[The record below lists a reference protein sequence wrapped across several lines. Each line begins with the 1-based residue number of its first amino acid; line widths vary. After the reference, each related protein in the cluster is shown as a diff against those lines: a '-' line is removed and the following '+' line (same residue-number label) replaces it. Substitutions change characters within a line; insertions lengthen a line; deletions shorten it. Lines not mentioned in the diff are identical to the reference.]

1 MQKRHLYILSIF
13 VTIFSF
19 GIALKATEVFQSRTV
34 KIPSPSE
41 MSKLADSFSPQEIS
55 QLEIDDVLRDRLR
68 FDPQWQEI
76 AQAIR
81 QDILQA
87 KWGSDPVKN
96 PAWKRYGAKAYPLLS
111 YYASFGD
118 GTRQKYGVEGIR
130 SLGKPYTTMWLRQQ
144 IKRKITRM
152 GGYRANYSSLFE
164 NDRSNLFGR
173 VTFWEKDFGLDDPK
187 VRAELIA
194 LAKANLEPR
203 DSPRFYGFN
212 TLFLG
217 NLGEREAVYGKF
229 RDEKEIEFIGLSDW
243 VKFEQLQQPTDSQI
257 DEAIA
262 LYQKQSTDERDKIL
276 VERLGKIK
284 AGEITPFGRAFFR
297 ALANDLSTD
306 EEKAR
311 DRIWAIA
318 ELDRHG
324 DEQGSEI
331 LQDILENDLP
341 QLYPLS
347 LLVGDLNRSAKS
359 GYAYFL
365 VLGIVEKY
373 PQSKFVQG
381 CREYGDLTGRSYL
394 GNQKRS
400 QEILDRNAKM
410 TDQERLEAWQ
420 DWLNRYEDHSGAD
433 DASYFLARSLQDN
446 NDIMG
451 AMRLWM
457 KMMAQPMGDRDAR
470 YLAFPHIRILL
481 NVGLSIEQM
490 QILLQDPDNQ
500 PLAPFLEYAIAIQY
514 ARSQDYAK
522 ALETAENIKLETLS
536 DRILDAYFYPQGRWW
551 SNHNSWYSRQNDQG
565 ARYKKET
572 QSLLSEQKL
581 RWQKLLQ
588 WQIENTPESRYQIA
602 SNWAGIGGWKN
613 GRLNLPVLHDYQV
626 YQLPNP
632 SYQGYQGCR
641 KWWVC
646 DESKRDYEEILTKY
660 REHSENAIAISIY
673 QELLEDSSTSPT
685 IREKTLYM
693 MAMTLFDQWEN
704 HTLSERQN
712 IHPPAGVNATVSFNQ
727 FNVSMERILSR
738 LSAAIGKSYEFDHE
752 LGLRSDYLKRIDEI
766 IAELQAKFPQSTY
779 IDDLL
784 FSSFFLS
791 RQTSYLKTLLE
802 RYPNSDRAAE
812 AKFLLGL
819 KK

>member
-1 MQKRHLYILSIF
+1 MLRL
-13 VTIFSF
+13 T
-19 GIALKATEVFQSRTV
+19 
-34 KIPSPSE
+34 
-41 MSKLADSFSPQEIS
+41 DSFSPEEIS

-144 IKRKITRM
+144 IKRKITRI
-152 GGYRANYSSLFE
+152 GSGYSASYRSLFE
-164 NDRSNLFGR
+164 DEYGSWWSRTKS
-173 VTFWEKDFGLDDPK
+173 WEKDFGLDDPK

-212 TLFLG
+212 TLLLET
-217 NLGEREAVYGKF
+217 LGEREAVYGKF

-297 ALANDLSTD
+297 ALANDPSTD
-306 EEKAR
+306 EEKDS

-324 DEQGSEI
+324 DAQASEI

-341 QLYPLS
+341 ELYPLTY
-347 LLVGDLNRSAKS
+347 LAGTLNYSARRWH
-359 GYAYFL
+359 AYFL
-365 VLGIVEKY
+365 LLGMVEKY
-373 PQSKFVQG
+373 PQSKFVKG
-381 CREYGDLTGRSYL
+381 FREYGDLRGRSYF
-394 GNQKRS
+394 GNEKRS

-410 TDQERLEAWQ
+410 TDRERLDAWQ
-420 DWLNRYEDHSGAD
+420 DWINRYGEHSAAD
-433 DASYFLARSLQDN
+433 DASYYLALSLQDN

-457 KMMAQPMGDRDAR
+457 KMMAQPMGDRDAL

-481 NVGLSIEQM
+481 NVGLSIDQM

-500 PLAPFLEYAIAIQY
+500 PLAPFLQYAIAIQY

-522 ALETAENIKLETLS
+522 ALETAENINLETLP
-536 DRILDAYFYPQGRWW
+536 DRILEAYFYPQDPRRKYY
-551 SNHNSWYSRQNDQG
+551 SWYDRV
-565 ARYKKET
+565 ARYRKES

-613 GRLNLPVLHDYQV
+613 GRLNLPVLQGNQL
-626 YQLPNP
+626 YQLPSP

-646 DESKRDYEEILTKY
+646 DESKLDYKEIMTKY

-673 QELLEDSSTSPT
+673 QELLEENSTSPT
-685 IREKTLYM
+685 VREKTLYM
-693 MAMTLFDQWEN
+693 LAMTLFDQWEN
-704 HTLSERQN
+704 HTFSERQN
-712 IHPPAGVNATVSFNQ
+712 IHPPAGVTATVSFNQ
-727 FNVSMERILSR
+727 FNVSIERIISTLP
-738 LSAAIGKSYEFDHE
+738 AAIGKRYHFDRE
-752 LGLRSDYLKRIDEI
+752 QRLRSDYLKRIHDI
-766 IAELQAKFPQSTY
+766 IAELQSKFPQSTY

-819 KK
+819 K

>member
-1 MQKRHLYILSIF
+1 MQRRHLYILSVCATVCLFGLEVKSARIF
-13 VTIFSF
+13 NSHTD
-19 GIALKATEVFQSRTV
+19 
-34 KIPSPSE
+34 KIPSPAE
-41 MSKLADSFSPQEIS
+41 MSQIADSLSPEEIS

-81 QDILQA
+81 QDIIQT
-87 KWGSDPVKN
+87 KWGRDPVKN
-96 PAWKRYGAKAYPLLS
+96 PAWKRYGAKAYPLLR
-111 YYASFGD
+111 YYARFGD
-118 GTRQKYGVEGIR
+118 RTRRQYGIEGILN
-130 SLGKPYTTMWLRQQ
+130 LGNPYTTIWFYQQ
-144 IKRKITRM
+144 IKQKITRVDSSYEE
-152 GGYRANYSSLFE
+152 YRDKEKKESIALSE
-164 NDRSNLFGR
+164 
-173 VTFWEKDFGLDDPK
+173 WEKFD
-187 VRAELIA
+187 
-194 LAKANLEPR
+194 
-203 DSPRFYGFN
+203 
-212 TLFLG
+212 
-217 NLGEREAVYGKF
+217 
-229 RDEKEIEFIGLSDW
+229 
-243 VKFEQLQQPTDSQI
+243 QLQDPTESQLN
-257 DEAIA
+257 EAISF
-262 LYQKQSTDERDKIL
+262 YQKQSIHVRDRIL

-284 AGEITPFGRAFFR
+284 AGEITPFGLAFFR
-297 ALANDLSTD
+297 ALANDPSTD
-306 EEKAR
+306 EEKAK

-324 DEQGSEI
+324 DEQGSEL

-347 LLVGDLNRSAKS
+347 LLAGYLNYSARHWH
-359 GYAYFL
+359 AYYL
-365 VLGIVEKY
+365 MLGIVEKY
-373 PQSKFVQG
+373 PQSKFVRG
-381 CREYGDLTGRSYL
+381 CREYGDLTGRSYFN
-394 GNQKRS
+394 GEPRNQT
-400 QEILDRNAKM
+400 ILERNAKM
-410 TDQERLEAWQ
+410 TDRERLEAWQ

-433 DASYFLARSLQDN
+433 DASYFLALSLQDN

-457 KMMAQPMGDRDAR
+457 KMMAQPMGDGDAS

-500 PLAPFLEYAIAIQY
+500 PLAPFLQYAIAIQY
-514 ARSQDYAK
+514 ARSQNYAK
-522 ALETAENIKLETLS
+522 ALETAEDIKLETLP
-536 DRILDAYFYPQGRWW
+536 DRILDAYFYPQERGRMHT
-551 SNHNSWYSRQNDQG
+551 SLYDPV

-572 QSLLSEQKL
+572 KSLLSEQKL

-613 GRLNLPVLHDYQV
+613 GRLNLPVLHDYQR
-626 YQLPNP
+626 YTLPNP

-646 DESKRDYEEILTKY
+646 DESKRDYEEIRTKY
-660 REHSENAIAISIY
+660 QEHSENAIAISIY
-673 QELLEDSSTSPT
+673 QELLEDNRTSPA

-704 HTLSERQN
+704 HTFSESQN
-712 IHPPAGVNATVSFNQ
+712 IHPPAGVTATVSFNQ
-727 FNVSMERILSR
+727 FKSSLKRILYE
-738 LSAAIGKSYEFDHE
+738 LPAAIGKRYSFGEE
-752 LGLRSDYLKRIDEI
+752 LKGGNVVSDYQHRIDQI
-766 IAELQAKFPQSTY
+766 ITELQTKFPQSRYT
-779 IDDLL
+779 DDLL

-791 RQTSYLKTLLE
+791 HQLSYLQTLLE

>member
-1 MQKRHLYILSIF
+1 MQRRHLYILSVCITFCLFGLEVKSARIF
-13 VTIFSF
+13 N
-19 GIALKATEVFQSRTV
+19 SRTD
-34 KIPSPSE
+34 KIPSPEE
-41 MSKLADSFSPQEIS
+41 MLRLTDSFSPEEIS

-68 FDPQWQEI
+68 IDPQWQEI
-76 AQAIR
+76 VQAIR
-81 QDILQA
+81 QDLIQA
-87 KWGSDPVKN
+87 KWGRDPVKN

-111 YYASFGD
+111 YYASLSEE
-118 GTRQKYGVEGIR
+118 TRQRYGVEGIR

-152 GGYRANYSSLFE
+152 GSWNAHYRSLFE
-164 NDRSNLFGR
+164 DEYGNWGR
-173 VTFWEKDFGLDDPK
+173 RITSWEKDFGLDDPK

-203 DSPRFYGFN
+203 DSPQFYGFN
-212 TLFLG
+212 YLFLE
-217 NLGEREAVYGKF
+217 NLRKYEAIDGKYYSESKAF
-229 RDEKEIEFIGLSDW
+229 VVPSEW
-243 VKFEQLQQPTDSQI
+243 VKFEQLQDPTESQI
-257 DEAIA
+257 NEAIA
-262 LYQKQSTDERDKIL
+262 LYQKQSIDDRDKIL

-284 AGEITPFGRAFFR
+284 AGEITPFGLAFFR
-297 ALANDLSTD
+297 ALANDQSTD
-306 EEKAR
+306 EEKAT

-324 DEQGSEI
+324 DEQASEI

-347 LLVGDLNRSAKS
+347 LNYSAKHWH
-359 GYAYFL
+359 AYYL
-365 VLGIVEKY
+365 MLGMVEKY
-373 PQSKFVQG
+373 PQSKFVRG
-381 CREYGDLTGRSYL
+381 CREYGDLTGRSYFNREPR
-394 GNQKRS
+394 NQT
-400 QEILDRNAKM
+400 ILDRNAKM

-420 DWLNRYEDHSGAD
+420 DWLNRYADHSGAD
-433 DASYFLARSLQDN
+433 DASYFLALSLQDN

-457 KMMAQPMGDRDAR
+457 KIMAQPMGDRDAL

-500 PLAPFLEYAIAIQY
+500 PLAPFLQYAIAIQY

-536 DRILDAYFYPQGRWW
+536 DHILDAYFYPQDRWW
-551 SNHNSWYSRQNDQG
+551 RNHNSWYSRQNDQV
-565 ARYKKET
+565 ARYRKET

-613 GRLNLPVLHDYQV
+613 GRLNLPVLQSNHL
-626 YQLPNP
+626 YQLPSP

-646 DESKRDYEEILTKY
+646 DESKRDYEEIMTKY

-673 QELLEDSSTSPT
+673 QELLEDNSTSPT

-704 HTLSERQN
+704 HTFSERQN
-712 IHPPAGVNATVSFNQ
+712 IHPPAGVTATVIFNQ
-727 FNVSMERILSR
+727 FNTSFARILST
-738 LSAAIGKSYEFDHE
+738 LPAAIGKRYDFDYGQ
-752 LGLRSDYLKRIDEI
+752 GLRSDYLKRIDDI

-819 KK
+819 K

>member
-1 MQKRHLYILSIF
+1 MLRL
-13 VTIFSF
+13 T
-19 GIALKATEVFQSRTV
+19 
-34 KIPSPSE
+34 
-41 MSKLADSFSPQEIS
+41 DSFSPEEIS

-130 SLGKPYTTMWLRQQ
+130 SLGKPYTTIWLRQQ
-144 IKRKITRM
+144 IKRKITRI
-152 GGYRANYSSLFE
+152 GSGYSASYRSLFE
-164 NDRSNLFGR
+164 DEYGSWWSRTKS
-173 VTFWEKDFGLDDPK
+173 WEKDFGLDDPK

-212 TLFLG
+212 TLLLET
-217 NLGEREAVYGKF
+217 LGEREAVYGKF

-297 ALANDLSTD
+297 ALANDPSTD
-306 EEKAR
+306 EEKDS

-324 DEQGSEI
+324 DAQASEI

-341 QLYPLS
+341 ELYPLTY
-347 LLVGDLNRSAKS
+347 LAGTLNYSARRWH
-359 GYAYFL
+359 AYFL
-365 VLGIVEKY
+365 LLGMVEKY
-373 PQSKFVQG
+373 PQSKFVKG
-381 CREYGDLTGRSYL
+381 FREYGDLRGRSYF
-394 GNQKRS
+394 GNEKRS

-410 TDQERLEAWQ
+410 TDRERLDAWQ
-420 DWLNRYEDHSGAD
+420 DWINRYGEHSAAD
-433 DASYFLARSLQDN
+433 DASYYLALSLQDN

-457 KMMAQPMGDRDAR
+457 KMMAQPMGDRDAL

-481 NVGLSIEQM
+481 NVGLSIDQM

-500 PLAPFLEYAIAIQY
+500 PLAPFLQYAIAIQY
-514 ARSQDYAK
+514 ARSQNYAK
-522 ALETAENIKLETLS
+522 ALETAENIKLETLP
-536 DRILDAYFYPQGRWW
+536 DRILEAYFYPQDPSRK
-551 SNHNSWYSRQNDQG
+551 HYSWYDRVD
-565 ARYKKET
+565 RYRKET
-572 QSLLSEQKL
+572 QLLLSEQKL

-613 GRLNLPVLHDYQV
+613 GRLNLPVLQSNQL
-626 YQLPNP
+626 YQLPNQ

-646 DESKRDYEEILTKY
+646 DESKRDYQEIMTKY

-673 QELLEDSSTSPT
+673 QELLEENSTSPT
-685 IREKTLYM
+685 VREKTLYM
-693 MAMTLFDQWEN
+693 LAMTLFDQWEN
-704 HTLSERQN
+704 HTFSERQN
-712 IHPPAGVNATVSFNQ
+712 IHPPAGVTATVSFNQ
-727 FNVSMERILSR
+727 FNVSIERIISTLP
-738 LSAAIGKSYEFDHE
+738 AAIGKRYYFDRE
-752 LGLRSDYLKRIDEI
+752 QRLRSDYLKRIDDI
-766 IAELQAKFPQSTY
+766 IAELQSKFPQSTY

-819 KK
+819 K

>member
-1 MQKRHLYILSIF
+1 MFGLEVKSAKIF
-13 VTIFSF
+13 D
-19 GIALKATEVFQSRTV
+19 SRTD
-34 KIPSPSE
+34 KIPSPAE
-41 MSKLADSFSPQEIS
+41 MSRLADSFSPEEIA

-81 QDILQA
+81 QDFIQA
-87 KWGSDPVKN
+87 KWGRETVANPV
-96 PAWKRYGAKAYPLLS
+96 WKRYGAKAYPLLS

-118 GTRQKYGVEGIR
+118 GTRRKYGIEGIR

-144 IKRKITRM
+144 IKRKITRL
-152 GGYRANYSSLFE
+152 GGYSDDYRSLFE
-164 NDRSNLFGR
+164 DEYSSWWSQ
-173 VTFWEKDFGLDDPK
+173 TISWKKDFGLDDPK

-203 DSPRFYGFN
+203 DSPQFYGFN
-212 TLFLG
+212 ARFLE
-217 NLGEREAVYGKF
+217 NLSEYEAVYGKNNYEAKAF
-229 RDEKEIEFIGLSDW
+229 VGASEWEKY
-243 VKFEQLQQPTDSQI
+243 EQLQDPTESQI
-257 DEAIA
+257 NEAIA

-324 DEQGSEI
+324 DEQASEI

-341 QLYPLS
+341 ELYPLTY
-347 LLVGDLNRSAKS
+347 LAGTLNYS
-359 GYAYFL
+359 GRRWHAYFL
-365 VLGIVEKY
+365 LLGMVEKY
-373 PQSKFVQG
+373 PQSKFVKG
-381 CREYGDLTGRSYL
+381 FREYGDLRGRSYF
-394 GNQKRS
+394 GNEKRS
-400 QEILDRNAKM
+400 QEILDHNAKM
-410 TDQERLEAWQ
+410 TARKRLNAWQ
-420 DWLNRYEDHSGAD
+420 DWIDRYGEHSAAD
-433 DASYFLARSLQDN
+433 DASYYLALSLQDN

-451 AMRLWM
+451 AMRLWI
-457 KMMAQPMGDRDAR
+457 KIMAHPMGDRDAL

-490 QILLQDPDNQ
+490 QILLQEPENQ
-500 PLAPFLEYAIAIQY
+500 PLAPFLQYAIAIQY

-522 ALETAENIKLETLS
+522 ALETAENIKLETLP
-536 DRILDAYFYPQGRWW
+536 DRILDAYFYPQDPSRK
-551 SNHNSWYSRQNDQG
+551 HYSWYDRV

-572 QSLLSEQKL
+572 QWLLSEQKL

-613 GRLNLPVLHDYQV
+613 GRLNLPVLRGY
-626 YQLPNP
+626 LP
-632 SYQGYQGCR
+632 
-641 KWWVC
+641 
-646 DESKRDYEEILTKY
+646 
-660 REHSENAIAISIY
+660 HSANAIAISIY
-673 QELLEDSSTSPT
+673 QELLEDSSTSP
-685 IREKTLYM
+685 IVREKTLYM
-693 MAMTLFDQWEN
+693 LAMTLIDQWEN
-704 HTLSERQN
+704 HNPSE
-712 IHPPAGVNATVSFNQ
+712 ILPPAGVTATVSFNQ
-727 FNVSMERILSR
+727 FNSSFERILST
-738 LSAAIGKSYEFDHE
+738 LPAAIGKRFNLDDLPRS
-752 LGLRSDYLKRIDEI
+752 LRSEYQKRIDEI

-791 RQTSYLKTLLE
+791 DQPHYLQTILE

-819 KK
+819 KKWQLVRERVLYMTSFF